1 MGGRGSNSS
10 LIGNVKPVSSMM
22 ARVYYNAAKKSDAL
36 RRDGTVKRDSRIER
50 AIKTENTEFIS
61 KISNEKEARR
71 VKEYLTDR
79 IGENDRK
86 LAKMGSAEAVQ
97 KDQKTAIERRKLLSM
112 KNAAADK
119 MSEFSKRPEAGNT
132 NMHDTSRT
140 TTTYDRARKRRMKN
154 FDSWFYGNKG

>member
-1 MGGRGSNSS
+1 MGGRGSSSS
-10 LIGNVKPVSSMM
+10 LTGSEKPVSSLM

-50 AIKTENTEFIS
+50 AIKTENTEFVR

-71 VKEYLTDR
+71 VSEYLTDR
-79 IGENDRK
+79 ISENDRK

-97 KDQKTAIERRKLLSM
+97 KDQKTAIERRKLLNL
-112 KNAAADK
+112 KNAATDK
-119 MSEFSKRPEAGNT
+119 MKEYSKRPEAGNT
-132 NMHDTSRT
+132 NIHDTSRT

-154 FDSWFYGNKG
+154 FDSWFYGSKR